1 MTERKKL
8 RYRADREAIDCLERE
23 KRVTITVISIRE
35 RKFKEKFQGLHEK
48 ASGT

>member
-8 RYRADREAIDCLERE
+8 RYRAERQAIDCLQTE
-23 KRVTITVISIRE
+23 KRVMITVIFIRE